1 MPPKSTR
8 TRASSRARTPKRAS
22 RSSKKKAPPTPPPS
36 DKGHDF
42 DTANP
47 TSHNKDIYA
56 SDDDHSKSS
65 VSEKP
70 SSSPH
75 ENKHS
80 AQTKLNQAL
89 NPDSYQSSLLQLQ
102 SQAAAKKHP

>member
-56 SDDDHSKSS
+56 SDDDHSKGS